1 MSYGVPNAPPMG
13 WCVPVVTTEIYSYL
27 APLTANYL
35 ALSPGTE
42 HHCAE
47 YTLNPHFET
56 YDQQKLQPC

>member
-1 MSYGVPNAPPMG
+1 MG
-13 WCVPVVTTEIYSYL
+13 WCVPGVTPEIYSYL

-35 ALSPGTE
+35 SLSPGTE

-56 YDQQKLQPC
+56 YDQQKLQPW